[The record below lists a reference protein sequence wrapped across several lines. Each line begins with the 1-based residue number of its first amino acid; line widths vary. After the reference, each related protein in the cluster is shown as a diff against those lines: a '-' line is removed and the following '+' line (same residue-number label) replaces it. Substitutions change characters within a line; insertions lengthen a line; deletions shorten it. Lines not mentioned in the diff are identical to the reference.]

1 MRAKFL
7 HFADCHLG
15 FRQYDNKERLYD
27 FAKSFLSVIDRAVQE
42 KVDFVLL
49 AGDLFQ
55 KRAVDALTLNQA
67 VNGLERLKAAGIPC
81 IAVEGNHERA
91 YYVDSIGWM
100 EFLDQRGLLMLLNI
114 PFENGKP
121 VLQPYDR
128 RRKGAYVEPVAGLRI
143 YGLRY
148 YGAATAA
155 AIAQIA
161 ETLAEAP
168 ADGVQYTAFMAH
180 TGMEGVLDGASGGL
194 SYRQWAMLRPHV
206 DYLALGHV
214 HKPFEAEGWIHNP
227 GSLES
232 CSIVEADW
240 RERGYYLVTVN
251 TEAAREGEPKHSAA
265 LHRPDVRREVVRLSM
280 KVDEHATPDLLCAEC
295 ERFLQRKARDYAAD
309 ALDEQSRPLVEL
321 QLTGVLPFDRAG
333 LDIERIRA
341 AVVDAFRPLLPLVK
355 DLTRSASF
363 AVEAQEGASR
373 ADVERQVL
381 RDLLA
386 RDRRYQED
394 AEEWT
399 QTVLTLKKHALDG
412 LSPDAIIDELAHRMD
427 EIAAH
432 AAEQAP
438 NADPIA

>member
-15 FRQYDNKERLYD
+15 FRQYDNKDRLYD
-27 FAKSFLSVIDRAVQE
+27 FAKSFLGVVDRAVQE

-67 VNGLERLKAAGIPC
+67 VVGLERLKAAGIPC

-100 EFLDQRGLLMLLNI
+100 EFLDQRGLITLLNV
-114 PFENGKP
+114 PFEDGKA
-121 VLQPYDR
+121 VLKPYDKR
-128 RRKGAYVEPVAGLRI
+128 RRTGAYIEPVAGMRV

-155 AIAQIA
+155 AVAQIA
-161 ETLAEAP
+161 EGLAETP

-180 TGMEGVLDGASGGL
+180 AGMEGVLDGASGGL
-194 SYRQWAMLRPHV
+194 SYRQWAVLRPHV

-232 CSIVEADW
+232 CSIVESDW
-240 RERGYYLVTVN
+240 PERGFYLVTVD
-251 TEAAREGEPKHSAA
+251 TDRAADDEPKHQAV
-265 LHRPDVRREVVRLSM
+265 LHRAKRRKVFRLSM
-280 KVDEHATPDLLCAEC
+280 KVDEHATPDLLCGEC
-295 ERFLQRKARDYAAD
+295 ERYLQRKARDDGAAL
-309 ALDEQSRPLVEL
+309 LDDQSRPLVEL

-341 AVVDAFRPLLPLVK
+341 AVIDAYRPLLPLVK
-355 DLTRSASF
+355 DLTRSAAF

-373 ADVERQVL
+373 VDVERQVL

-386 RDRRYQED
+386 RDQRYRDD
-394 AEEWT
+394 AEKWT
-399 QTVLTLKKHALDG
+399 QVALSLKELALG
-412 LSPDAIIDELAHRMD
+412 GASPDAIVDELAHRMD
-427 EIAAH
+427 DIAAH